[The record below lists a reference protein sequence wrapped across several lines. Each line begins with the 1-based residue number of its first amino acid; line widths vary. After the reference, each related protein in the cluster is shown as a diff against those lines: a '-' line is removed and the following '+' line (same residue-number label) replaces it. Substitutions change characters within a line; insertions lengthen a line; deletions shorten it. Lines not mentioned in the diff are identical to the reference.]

1 MRVQATVSFMT
12 PMYNKK
18 KKKKKKN
25 KKVYCV
31 IIIIIIIICVL
42 IEIVGCGGNRD
53 KRTD

>member
-12 PMYNKK
+12 PRYKK
-18 KKKKKKN
+18 KKKKKKK

-31 IIIIIIIICVL
+31 IMIIIICVL

>member
-12 PMYNKK
+12 PRYK
-18 KKKKKKN
+18 

-31 IIIIIIIICVL
+31 IIIIMIIIICL
-42 IEIVGCGGNRD
+42 LIEIEIVGCRGNRD

>member
-12 PMYNKK
+12 PRYKK
-18 KKKKKKN
+18 KKKKKKK

-31 IIIIIIIICVL
+31 IIIIIIICVL

>member
-12 PMYNKK
+12 PRYKK
-18 KKKKKKN
+18 KKKKKK

-31 IIIIIIIICVL
+31 IIIIIIICVL

>member
-12 PMYNKK
+12 PRYKK
-18 KKKKKKN
+18 KKKKKK

-31 IIIIIIIICVL
+31 IIIIIICVL

>member
-12 PMYNKK
+12 PRYK
-18 KKKKKKN
+18 

-31 IIIIIIIICVL
+31 IIIMIIIICL
-42 IEIVGCGGNRD
+42 LIEIEIVGCRGNRD